1 MSHAAHGDGESM
13 LTSTKRR
20 KGKIEKNV
28 SISGGQR
35 EQRGHPPVHHS
46 AHFYNEPLTQM
57 LRDFFFFPLRKTSCI
72 YDFAQ
77 TLDNILKCPMKKR

>member
-57 LRDFFFFPLRKTSCI
+57 LRDFFFFFPSERHPAYMILLKHLTTS
-72 YDFAQ
+72 
-77 TLDNILKCPMKKR
+77 